1 MYVIHCFFSKTDDKW
16 YYTIMLKNVL
26 KIEGVT
32 VLKREA
38 KLVVKGQS
46 CFDDAWDYGTRWNN
60 ITGGSAYKA
69 MDDFY
74 AANCM

>member
-1 MYVIHCFFSKTDDKW
+1 
-16 YYTIMLKNVL
+16 MLKNVL

-46 CFDDAWDYGTRWNN
+46 CLDDAWDYGTRNVAVH
-60 ITGGSAYKA
+60 GSEHAGTDY
-69 MDDFY
+69 FY
-74 AANCM
+74 ANFCM